1 MSTINKIRQTLE
13 TAPAQLNGAREAAG
27 GAVEIPLQADNAQ
40 SRMYEAR
47 ALRRQLE
54 PLERAGWG
62 IEPGPRDFRTGEF
75 AHIVATPPVEKVNTA
90 TLNLRDRIRCEARV
104 RKPKTYKSRGYTPDG
119 VDALEIDESAATV
132 AVDTAGMSGHL
143 QREIEHIV
151 SALRQKGWHGTVSRV
166 HGGATMTATLQAPK
180 DGQELTPGQIGHFLT
195 R

>member
-13 TAPAQLNGAREAAG
+13 TAPAQMSGAREAAG
-27 GAVEIPLQADNAQ
+27 GAVEIPLQAGNAQ

-47 ALRRQLE
+47 ALVRQLE

-62 IEPGPRDFRTGEF
+62 IVPGPRDFRTGEF
-75 AHIVATPPVEKVNTA
+75 AHIVATPPLEAVNTA
-90 TLNLRDRIRCEARV
+90 TLNLRDRIRCEAGV
-104 RKPKTYKSRGYTPDG
+104 RKPKTYKSQGYTPDG

-132 AVDTAGMSGHL
+132 AVDTAGMSLHL

-166 HGGATMTATLQAPK
+166 HGGATMTATLQAPE
-180 DGQELTPGQIGHFLT
+180 DGQGLTHGQIDSYLQ